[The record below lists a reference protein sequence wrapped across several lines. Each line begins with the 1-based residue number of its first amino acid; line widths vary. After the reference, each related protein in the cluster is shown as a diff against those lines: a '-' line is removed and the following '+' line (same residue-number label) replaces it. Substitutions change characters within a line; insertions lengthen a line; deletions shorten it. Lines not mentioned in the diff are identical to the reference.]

1 MNVCFRTGRLAPRL
15 VVWAACV
22 VAAID
27 TTAQSTPAGARTLPG
42 ADGPR
47 VEFVGAPPHE
57 FDIVDAFV
65 YAQPE
70 QAASGIPRPNRFPT
84 GVTRLTLDVRVKD
97 LPRLGTTFRY
107 EVLTSEG
114 VLEMSEGLFSF
125 ARLKGEA
132 VASLDF
138 DLRPRAGPFKNGA
151 YQLRLFMN
159 DVLVA
164 VLNWSVGE

>member
-1 MNVCFRTGRLAPRL
+1 MATG
-15 VVWAACV
+15 AA
-22 VAAID
+22 
-27 TTAQSTPAGARTLPG
+27 AQSKAVAGRSLPG

-57 FDIVDAFV
+57 FELVDVFV

-70 QAASGIPRPNRFPT
+70 QAGSKIPRPNRFT
-84 GVTRLTLDVRVKD
+84 SGITRLTLDVRAKE

-107 EVLTSEG
+107 EVLTNDG
-114 VLEMSEGLFSF
+114 ALEMSEGLFSF
-125 ARLKGEA
+125 ARLAREG

-138 DLRPRAGPFKNGA
+138 DLRPKAGPFKNGP
-151 YQLRLFMN
+151 YQLKLFMN
-159 DVLVA
+159 NILVA